1 MSVRIIGSA
10 VAGCLTL
17 ALWLVS
23 AQPASAARWTL
34 QLAPQPPESTS
45 SVLTGVSCT
54 SRRACTAVGHY
65 QPISSVGSTTVA
77 LVERWNGSS
86 WSIQQTPSPVGS
98 SLTGV
103 SCTSRTACI
112 AVGSDNGGLLAERWD
127 GSRWSIQPVPAPKG
141 LDPSEVP
148 PLNAV
153 SCVSRRFCV
162 AVGGDSVLERWNGSR
177 WSIQRAPKG
186 GGELDGVSCTSAR
199 ACTAVGTSFDQS
211 KPFAVRWAG
220 RRWRRQRIRIPN
232 PYDYPMLVALPGVSC
247 TSGGSCIA
255 VGSWS
260 LNGGDGCCDIA
271 FAERWD
277 GNRWSFVHARNPG
290 PIDNWLSGVSCAST
304 TTTCVA
310 VGANDDL
317 NGRNHLLTERWNGIR
332 WSAPRIPA
340 PVDSALDGV
349 SCTSKTVCTAVG
361 SYGAAALI
369 ARRT

>member
-1 MSVRIIGSA
+1 VRIIGSA
-10 VAGCLTL
+10 VSGCLTL

-65 QPISSVGSTTVA
+65 QSISSVGGSGSTTVA
-77 LVERWNGSS
+77 LGERWNGSS
-86 WSIQQTPSPVGS
+86 WLIQQTPSPVGS

-103 SCTSRTACI
+103 SCTSRTACT

-127 GSRWSIQPVPAPKG
+127 GSRWSIQPVSAPKG

-153 SCVSRRFCV
+153 SCVSRRVCV
-162 AVGGDSVLERWNGSR
+162 AVGGNSVVERWNGSR

-186 GGELDGVSCTSAR
+186 GGLDGVSCTSAR
-199 ACTAVGTSFDQS
+199 ACTAVGANGDLSE
-211 KPFAVRWAG
+211 PVALRWNG
-220 RRWRRQRIRIPN
+220 RRWTGQRIRIPN
-232 PYDYPMLVALPGVSC
+232 PYDYQMLVALASVSC
-247 TSGGSCIA
+247 ASQRACVA
-255 VGSWS
+255 VGTWS
-260 LNGGDGCCDIA
+260 LGTECCYIA

-290 PIDNWLSGVSCAST
+290 PIDNWLSGVSCAFA

-310 VGANDDL
+310 VGAKDDV
-317 NGRNHLLTERWNGIR
+317 NARNHLLTERWNGIR

-349 SCTSKTVCTAVG
+349 SCTSKTVCTAIG